1 MLENNEKIEL
11 INQAIDLINEAKNI
25 VDDVIADG
33 DSSNLEANY
42 NAYGCYGFNT
52 LLGSGNPYDSS
63 LITVIEAFSKC
74 DNCSEDKEVID
85 DILCN
90 SCRDEIHREEQEGQ

>member
-11 INQAIDLINEAKNI
+11 INQAIELINKAKII